1 MTQTETTPIPF
12 LEALQRI
19 EELTRM
25 IRMEGLEAFETIEG
39 AFEEVREL
47 RAVLNARVTDM
58 RRLVA

>member
-19 EELTRM
+19 EELTRR
-25 IRMEGLEAFETIEG
+25 IRMDGLDAFETIEG

-47 RAVLNARVTDM
+47 RAALNARVTDM